1 MIDLLNST
9 KKPGWTDI
17 ESKLNSINTFLNVKP
32 ESSFIDHHGLLKI
45 VYPSADNTD
54 LQELLNII
62 TWYFERQAAK
72 ICQQCGALGF
82 RRRVFSENP
91 TLCQQC
97 YVFEYNNRFESG
109 VL

>member
-32 ESSFIDHHGLLKI
+32 ESSFIDEHGLLKI
-45 VYPSADNTD
+45 VYPDSGDSN
-54 LQELLNII
+54 LQELLTII

-82 RRRVFSENP
+82 RRRVFTESP
-91 TLCQQC
+91 TLCQTC
-97 YVFEYNNRFESG
+97 YVFAYNDRYESG